1 MHHAKSYA
9 MSARDLQL
17 LVSFSSDW
25 HLIYN
30 KSTTGYQFL
39 LSITLN
45 YISSIQKTLINFF
58 LINNQINSWEN
69 PWSIPNKHPLS
80 DPTHWPLAWPFPP
93 AACLFGP
100 CLSVW
105 WSLTPPGDDW
115 IFPHSPSLISPVL
128 LAYSDIACYFLL
140 PGSNIKIYIQFKKKE
155 PESFLHW

>member
-1 MHHAKSYA
+1 M
-9 MSARDLQL
+9 LC
-17 LVSFSSDW
+17 
-25 HLIYN
+25 
-30 KSTTGYQFL
+30 
-39 LSITLN
+39 ITLN
-45 YISSIQKTLINFF
+45 YISSIQKTSINFF

-115 IFPHSPSLISPVL
+115 IFPHSPSLTSPVL
-128 LAYSDIACYFLL
+128 LAYSDIACYSLL
-140 PGSNIKIYIQFKKKE
+140 PGSNIK
-155 PESFLHW
+155 FLHSIFEKGARKFSALVELQTILSVLRW